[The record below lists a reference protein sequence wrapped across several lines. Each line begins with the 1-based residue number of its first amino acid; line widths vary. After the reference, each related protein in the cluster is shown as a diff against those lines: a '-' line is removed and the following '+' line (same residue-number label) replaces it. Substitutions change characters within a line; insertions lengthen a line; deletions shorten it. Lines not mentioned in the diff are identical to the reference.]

1 MAHSSQSSARASLE
15 FSTAELTGALG
26 DSVTV
31 LPLLVALAAMTSISL
46 PHVLV
51 GFGAF
56 QIVWG
61 LYYGMPL
68 SVEPMKALV
77 GLAIVGTLSY
87 PELAAAGVLAG
98 VTLLVV
104 GRLGLV
110 GRLQT
115 VVGEPVVRGVQ
126 FAVALLLLE
135 AALDL
140 SVESLPVAAAG
151 LAVVA
156 ALTLFGYH
164 KQSVLVVLGLGGF
177 AAVASA
183 GVPTPQL
190 PEAAFFPAGAPS
202 FSAAAL
208 EGTVAQ
214 LGMTVG
220 NAAIATALLCEDL
233 YDRDVS
239 ADDLSQSMGVTCL
252 AAIPFGGVPMCHGS
266 GGLAGKYAFGARTG
280 GANVLLGVGYLA
292 LALVAAGAVLAAFPL
307 ALLGVLLVVI
317 ALELGRAAFDPVDT
331 HQSLA
336 VVVGVGA
343 VGLLV
348 NVGVAF
354 VLGTVVFLVLENR
367 KRDAT
372 NATAGRA

>member
-1 MAHSSQSSARASLE
+1 MAHSSQHSTRESLE
-15 FSTAELTGALG
+15 FSTSELTGALG

-31 LPLLVALAAMTSISL
+31 LPLIVALAATTSVSL

-51 GFGAF
+51 GFGVF

-68 SVEPMKALV
+68 SVEPMKALI

-87 PELAAAGVLAG
+87 PELAAAGLLAG
-98 VTLLVV
+98 IVLLVV

-115 VVGEPVVRGVQ
+115 VVGEPVVRGIQ

-135 AALDL
+135 AAVDL
-140 SVESLPVAAAG
+140 SIESLPVAAAG
-151 LAVVA
+151 LAVVVV
-156 ALTLFGYH
+156 LTLVGYR
-164 KQSVLVVLGLGGF
+164 KQSVLVVLGLGAV
-177 AAVASA
+177 AAVAYA
-183 GVPTPQL
+183 GLPTPRV
-190 PEAAFFPAGAPS
+190 PEAILFPAGTPA
-202 FSAAAL
+202 FSEAAL

-214 LGMTVG
+214 IGMTVG
-220 NAAIATALLCEDL
+220 NAAIATALLCGDL
-233 YDRDVS
+233 YDRDIS
-239 ADDLSQSMGVTCL
+239 ADNLSQSMGVTCL
-252 AAIPFGGVPMCHGS
+252 AAVPIGGVPMCHGS

-280 GANVLLGVGYLA
+280 GANVLLGIGYLA
-292 LALVAAGAVLAAFPL
+292 LALVAAGALLAAFPM
-307 ALLGVLLVVI
+307 ALLGVLLVVV

-331 HQSLA
+331 RQSLA
-336 VVVGVGA
+336 LVVGVGA

-354 VLGTVVFLVLENR
+354 VLGTVVFWALARR
-367 KRDAT
+367 KR
-372 NATAGRA
+372 GV

>member
-1 MAHSSQSSARASLE
+1 MAHSSQSSTRAPLE
-15 FSTAELTGALG
+15 FSTGELTGALG

-31 LPLLVALAAMTSISL
+31 LPLLVALAATTSVSL

-98 VTLLVV
+98 VTLLAV

-110 GRLQT
+110 GELQT

-135 AALDL
+135 AAVDL

-151 LAVVA
+151 LAVVI

-164 KQSVLVVLGLGGF
+164 KQSVLVVLGLGGL

-190 PEAAFFPAGAPS
+190 PEVAFFPAGSPS
-202 FSAAAL
+202 FSGAAL

-292 LALVAAGAVLAAFPL
+292 LALVAAGAFLAAFPL

-317 ALELGRAAFDPVDT
+317 ALELGRAAFDPVDA
-331 HQSLA
+331 HRSLA
-336 VVVGVGA
+336 LVVGVGA

-354 VLGTVVFLVLENR
+354 VLGAVVFWLDSRRE
-367 KRDAT
+367 
-372 NATAGRA
+372 